1 MLRKNPSGH
10 TPVVSTKAYI
20 DPTAVICGRVI
31 IHDYVYVGPY
41 AVIRADELNADG
53 IWILSLS
60 IPTLIFRTGWLFT
73 QKAARQ

>member
-53 IWILSLS
+53 D
-60 IPTLIFRTGWLFT
+60 
-73 QKAARQ
+73 

>member
-53 IWILSLS
+53 DMDSLS
-60 IPTLIFRTGWLFT
+60 IPTLIFRTGWLFI

>member
-41 AVIRADELNADG
+41 AVRDRA
-53 IWILSLS
+53 
-60 IPTLIFRTGWLFT
+60 TGWVLSTLQTLPQRAFSSL
-73 QKAARQ
+73 